1 YANVDMDEP
10 FGLGTGNSKNQREE
24 IGESKLYFNF
34 AEKVFDIIRNH
45 DKEVLMWGDFLL
57 SHPTLLKELPNDVVV
72 LDWNYEDHTS
82 FEKHSRMLRNANIPF
97 YVCPGTSSWSS
108 ISGRTD
114 NMLANISDAAVIG
127 AKYGAE
133 GLVVTDWGDN
143 GHWQVQSVSY
153 PGYTYDAG
161 VSRQVDENI
170 HVDKEVQ
177 AYILEVVFQ

>member
-1 YANVDMDEP
+1 
-10 FGLGTGNSKNQREE
+10 
-24 IGESKLYFNF
+24 
-34 AEKVFDIIRNH
+34 
-45 DKEVLMWGDFLL
+45 
-57 SHPTLLKELPNDVVV
+57 
-72 LDWNYEDHTS
+72 DWNYEGHTS

-133 GLVVTDWGDN
+133 RLVVTDWGDN

-153 PGYTYDAG
+153 PGYAYAAA
-161 VSRQVDENI
+161 VICQVDEMLHEEN
-170 HVDKEVQ
+170 EVQ
-177 AYILEVVFQ
+177 AYLSEVVFQDKNRVIGALLMDMGRYYHLDNSNVENATYTSHSFQQGLISRESL